1 MPATW
6 KPNPVLTRQDKPA
19 EKPEAKPAAKPDA
32 KSDKKKK

>member
-19 EKPEAKPAAKPDA
+19 EKPEAKPAKPDVK
-32 KSDKKKK
+32 KSDKKQK